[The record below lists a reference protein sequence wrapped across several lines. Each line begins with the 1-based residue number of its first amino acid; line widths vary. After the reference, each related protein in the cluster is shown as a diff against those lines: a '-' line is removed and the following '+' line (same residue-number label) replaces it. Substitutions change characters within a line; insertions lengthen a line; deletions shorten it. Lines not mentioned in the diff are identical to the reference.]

1 MSLNKKRRSGAGHP
15 VPGRISIGPGM
26 MQTMTVQKFSRVFL
40 LATTLVGGTVAVAH
54 AEPGGC
60 LKYGAVGAV
69 GGHVANHHTVAGAVG
84 GCAVGMYKRH
94 EYRKGLREKAA
105 LYDKE
110 HPADPKESLWQRYRN
125 RKTDEQKA
133 TLYDAEHPPAPQ
145 AASAH

>member
-94 EYRKGLREKAA
+94 EYRKEAKAKAA
-105 LYDKE
+105 AYDKE
-110 HPADPKESLWQRYRN
+110 HPGAKGSYE
-125 RKTDEQKA
+125 EKA
-133 TLYDAEHPPAPQ
+133 TAYDVEHSTQPGKSAPSDDAQ
-145 AASAH
+145 PKN